1 MAGFVRI
8 GSLNAEQ
15 FFNEGKLEKGVLV
28 KHRIHHHTMVTYT
41 HSTLD
46 PCDYQWQFGIVS
58 EVLWYARTP
67 QLPSISNQLVGG
79 GEYPIVYD
87 LTVYNTQA
95 NKKDYLDFHNY
106 EIMILVE

>member
-8 GSLNAEQ
+8 GALNAEKL
-15 FFNEGKLEKGVLV
+15 FNEGKLEKGALV
-28 KHRIHHHTMVTYT
+28 KYRVQHHTMVTYT

-46 PCDYQWQFGIVS
+46 PQDYHWQFGIIS

-67 QLPSISNQLVGG
+67 NLTSISSQLTGDRD
-79 GEYPIVYD
+79 YPIVYD
-87 LTVYNTQA
+87 LTVHNTQE
-95 NKKDYLDFHNY
+95 NKRDYLDFHNY